1 MKHIYE
7 NIFDPDF
14 RCDMVSSRT
23 VMKYGE
29 IKPGDWERRRK
40 EVEEEETRHTVGLF
54 KRRAITLLMLISVC
68 VWFRKEYFFLWF
80 LMFFN
85 FNFMIFN

>member
-1 MKHIYE
+1 
-7 NIFDPDF
+7 
-14 RCDMVSSRT
+14 MVSSRT

-40 EVEEEETRHTVGLF
+40 EVEEEERRHTVGLF
-54 KRRAITLLMLISVC
+54 KRRAITLLMLVSVC

-85 FNFMIFN
+85 FNFMIFT

>member
-1 MKHIYE
+1 MKYFHE
-7 NIFDPDF
+7 NIFDPEL
-14 RCDMVSSRT
+14 CLYDMVSSRT
-23 VMKYGE
+23 AMKYGE

-40 EVEEEETRHTVGLF
+40 EKEEKRRHTVGLF
-54 KRRAITLLMLISVC
+54 KRRAITLLMLVSVC

-85 FNFMIFN
+85 FNFMIFT